1 MHEVTATNKIHK
13 PIGFIEH
20 LLVVTLRT
28 LDFSILFNLLKTL
41 CDSLYDH
48 LEL

>member
-1 MHEVTATNKIHK
+1 MHEATATNKIHK
-13 PIGFIEH
+13 PTGFIEH

-28 LDFSILFNLLKTL
+28 LDFSILFNLWKTPY
-41 CDSLYDH
+41 DSLYDR